1 MAAHSALWKEA
12 KKDKILLCFTLPH
25 LSFSSNFDQITPR
38 LFIMSVLILPF
49 YAPIHLP
56 KRELD
61 PIHNFFLLKIVM
73 LNCTTILLKLIYACS
88 IDNKEA
94 ESH

>member
-61 PIHNFFLLKIVM
+61 PIHIIIFVE
-73 LNCTTILLKLIYACS
+73 NCYVELHYNPFKAYLRLF
-88 IDNKEA
+88 
-94 ESH
+94 H